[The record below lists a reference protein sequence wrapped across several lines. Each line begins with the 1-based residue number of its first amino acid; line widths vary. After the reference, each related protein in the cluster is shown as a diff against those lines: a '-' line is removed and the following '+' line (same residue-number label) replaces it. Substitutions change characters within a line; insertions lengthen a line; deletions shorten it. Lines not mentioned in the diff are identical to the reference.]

1 MRMQVETLAFFG
13 IMVFGGT
20 PIYMSTEVMAAL
32 IASSVA
38 IIGALTSFMV
48 NWLKAKSVQAD
59 LSSIKEAL
67 GRSDKLYYIVCPNCK
82 TKIYLSRVSIEED
95 IEQDGSK

>member
-1 MRMQVETLAFFG
+1 MQVETLAFSG
-13 IMVFGGT
+13 IIVSEVHL
-20 PIYMSTEVMAAL
+20 YMSTEVMAAL

-38 IIGALTSFMV
+38 IIGALTSFVV
-48 NWLKAKSVQAD
+48 NWLKAKSVQTD
-59 LSSIKEAL
+59 LSLIKEAL

-95 IEQDGSK
+95 IDSNGSK

>member
-1 MRMQVETLAFFG
+1 
-13 IMVFGGT
+13 
-20 PIYMSTEVMAAL
+20 MSTEVMAAL

-38 IIGALTSFMV
+38 IIGALTSFVV
-48 NWLKAKSVQAD
+48 NWFKAKSVQSD
-59 LSSIKEAL
+59 ISSIKEAL

-95 IEQDGSK
+95 IEQDGSKQG